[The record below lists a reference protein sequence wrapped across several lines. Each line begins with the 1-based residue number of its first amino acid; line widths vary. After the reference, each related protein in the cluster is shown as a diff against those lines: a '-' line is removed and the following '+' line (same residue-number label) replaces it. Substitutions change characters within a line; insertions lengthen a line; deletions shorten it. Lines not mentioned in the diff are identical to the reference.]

1 MCTRSSNN
9 FGEISNIVVK
19 VADFG
24 LAKVRPDP
32 KKEEKL
38 SDTFIMTGETGC
50 VRRYPVKRI
59 CLDHVALVSDKFYV
73 LSYIIYCESVSST
86 EAIGK

>member
-1 MCTRSSNN
+1 M
-9 FGEISNIVVK
+9 K

-50 VRRYPVKRI
+50 VRRCPEEII
-59 CLDHVALVSDKFYV
+59 CLDHVALVSDKFHV
-73 LSYIIYCESVSST
+73 LAYIIDCESVLIT
-86 EAIGK
+86 GATGK